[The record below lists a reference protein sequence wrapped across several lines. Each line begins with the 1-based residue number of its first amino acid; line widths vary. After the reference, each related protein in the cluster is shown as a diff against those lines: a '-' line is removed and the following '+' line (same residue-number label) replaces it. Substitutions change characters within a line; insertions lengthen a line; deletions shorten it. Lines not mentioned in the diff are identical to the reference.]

1 MGGGGE
7 KYSQSLPAVEQEI
20 MPWPDG
26 LSTTSYADLNPS
38 SDWEVDFDTRLLDY
52 NSIPRLS
59 QSLFPLD

>member
-1 MGGGGE
+1 
-7 KYSQSLPAVEQEI
+7 

-26 LSTTSYADLNPS
+26 LSTSSYADLNPS
-38 SDWEVDFDTRLLDY
+38 RDWEVDFDTGLLDY